1 VLASLAHGGVDVYV
15 AGLSSSPLRHLDL
28 PGRCAFGDPS
38 ELSALAAELLGVIQ
52 TYPEVP
58 RVLVID
64 DADRLLED
72 MAVAAAFDPLARS
85 DAVRFVASVET
96 SSVVAG
102 YFQSMLMQQL
112 KKVRRRLLLQPVDD
126 GETQT
131 VIGSRFPLRP
141 GLPMPPGRGVLLAD
155 RTPVIVQVGVV
166 GVEVATLQP
175 AAGSAP
181 AGQARTGRRVRG

>member
-1 VLASLAHGGVDVYV
+1 MAPAGVDVYV
-15 AGLSSSPLRHLDL
+15 AGLSSSPLRHLEL
-28 PGRCAFGDPS
+28 PGRSAFGDTS

-64 DADRLLED
+64 DADRVLED
-72 MAVAAAFDPLARS
+72 AAVMAAFDPLARS
-85 DAVRFVASVET
+85 DAVRFVASLET
-96 SSVVAG
+96 SSAVAG

-141 GLPMPPGRGVLLAD
+141 GLAMPPGRGVLLAD
-155 RTPVIVQVGVV
+155 RTPLIIQVGV
-166 GVEVATLQP
+166 ESTTLQP
-175 AAGSAP
+175 AATSP
-181 AGQARTGRRVRG
+181 LAGQARTGQRARG